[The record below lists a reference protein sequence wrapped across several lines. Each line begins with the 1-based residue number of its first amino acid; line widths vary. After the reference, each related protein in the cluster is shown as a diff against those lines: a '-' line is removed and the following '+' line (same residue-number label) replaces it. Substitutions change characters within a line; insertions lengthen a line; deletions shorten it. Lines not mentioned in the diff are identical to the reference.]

1 MHFYNTRDVKDV
13 CPDAFTTEKDA
24 LGMNCWPEPEVP
36 ENVNTDELGDLGL
49 TDAEEDAVVA
59 FLHTLSDG
67 VKVKKKVK

>member
-1 MHFYNTRDVKDV
+1 
-13 CPDAFTTEKDA
+13 
-24 LGMNCWPEPEVP
+24 MNCWPVPEVA

-67 VKVKKKVK
+67 FKVKKKVK